1 MHNLRSSSLWLLNV
15 SYRKLHLINIC
26 GNRRINERK
35 TRDVPRIASWI
46 FQRFGAGT
54 RTVFL
59 TLFHMGPGTLRGFF
73 RKLLLPVALM
83 RDQSGH
89 QGGQDMTSL

>member
-26 GNRRINERK
+26 GNRRIKERK

-59 TLFHMGPGTLRGFF
+59 TLLHMGPGTLRGFF